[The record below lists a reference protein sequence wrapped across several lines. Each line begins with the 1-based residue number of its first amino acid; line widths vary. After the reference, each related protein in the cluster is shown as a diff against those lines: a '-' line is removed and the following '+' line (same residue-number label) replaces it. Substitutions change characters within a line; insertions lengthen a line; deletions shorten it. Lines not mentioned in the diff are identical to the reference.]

1 LLNVFAFIHRNIFLN
16 DYSSSE
22 FNAEE
27 FSSDTE
33 ILTHFL
39 GRNIAKE
46 TCTMISK
53 YYLSRVVPTDINGLR
68 EFSSI
73 ASAATHLEDELIALG
88 KIAFGSDCI
97 VPTCNEYSSF

>member
-1 LLNVFAFIHRNIFLN
+1 MLNVFEFIHRNVFLH

-33 ILTHFL
+33 ILTHFI

-46 TCTMISK
+46 ACTMISK
-53 YYLSRVVPTDINGLR
+53 YYLSQTVPTDINGLR
-68 EFSSI
+68 DFTSV

-88 KIAFGSDCI
+88 KIAVGFYYI
-97 VPTCNEYSSF
+97 IPTYNGYLN